1 VSIYRKAAKID
12 NNQTAIVNAL
22 RAIGC
27 RCWYIRTPFDL
38 LCRYRGSWHV
48 LEVKMPK
55 KAYTPKQEADLMLL
69 DAGAVK
75 TVHSVEEALD
85 AVRG

>member
-1 VSIYRKAAKID
+1 
-12 NNQTAIVNAL
+12 
-22 RAIGC
+22 
-27 RCWYIRTPFDL
+27 
-38 LCRYRGSWHV
+38 
-48 LEVKMPK
+48 MPK